1 MNYSVVVVDD
11 HFLLS
16 QAIGGLVQEFENFD
30 VLYLCKNGQEL
41 LDKFENPQNI
51 PDLVLMDIKMPILNG
66 IETAEK
72 LKTNYPNVKV
82 LALSIEEDE
91 YTILKMLRA
100 GARGYLMKDT
110 KKDILEKA
118 LLEVMRSGQYYTNTV
133 SKILMDSI
141 EKNID
146 TEIKDKELE
155 FIKLACTDM
164 SYKEIAETMFCSYK
178 TVEGYRDSLY
188 KKLGLKK
195 QDWAY
200 AFCHSPQS
208 IYAVKMIF
216 KKT

>member
-1 MNYSVVVVDD
+1 MKYSVVVVDD

-16 QAIGGLVQEFENFD
+16 QAIGGLVQEFKDFD

-41 LDKFENPQNI
+41 LDKFEDPKKI

-66 IETAEK
+66 IETTEK
-72 LKTNYPNVKV
+72 LNKDYPGVKV

-110 KKDILEKA
+110 KKNILEKA
-118 LLEVMRSGQYYTNTV
+118 LLEVMKSGQYYTNNV
-133 SKILMDSI
+133 SKILMESI
-141 EKNID
+141 DKNID
-146 TEIKDKELE
+146 TQIKDKELE

-164 SYKEIAETMFCSYK
+164 SYKEISEAMFCSYK

-188 KKLGLKK
+188 KKIGIKNRIGLMLFAI
-195 QDWAY
+195 QHNMY
-200 AFCHSPQS
+200 TP
-208 IYAVKMIF
+208 
-216 KKT
+216 

>member
-188 KKLGLKK
+188 KKLGLKNRIGLMLF
-195 QDWAY
+195 AIHHNL
-200 AFCHSPQS
+200 FTP
-208 IYAVKMIF
+208 
-216 KKT
+216 

>member
-16 QAIGGLVQEFENFD
+16 QAIGGLVQEFKNFE
-30 VLYLCKNGQEL
+30 VLYLCKNGREL
-41 LDKFENPQNI
+41 LDKFKDPKNI

-66 IETAEK
+66 IETTELLK
-72 LKTNYPNVKV
+72 LDYPNVKV

-110 KKDILEKA
+110 KKDILEEA
-118 LLEVMRSGQYYTNTV
+118 LLQVMENGHYYTNTV
-133 SKILMDSI
+133 SQILMESL
-141 EKNID
+141 EKDIV
-146 TEIKDKELE
+146 TELKDKELE

-164 SYKEIAETMFCSYK
+164 NYKEIADAMFCSYK

-188 KKLGLKK
+188 KNLGIKNRIGLVLF
-195 QDWAY
+195 AIHHNL
-200 AFCHSPQS
+200 FTP
-208 IYAVKMIF
+208 
-216 KKT
+216 

>member
-16 QAIGGLVQEFENFD
+16 QAIGGLVQKFDNFD
-30 VLYLCKNGQEL
+30 VLYLCKNGKEL
-41 LDKFENPQNI
+41 LDKFEDPKNI

-72 LKTNYPNVKV
+72 LKKDYPDVKV

-100 GARGYLMKDT
+100 GAKGYLMKDT

-118 LLEVMRSGQYYTNTV
+118 LLEVMLKGQYYTNNV
-133 SKILMDSI
+133 SKILMESI

-164 SYKEIAETMFCSYK
+164 SYKEIANAMFCSYK

-188 KKLGLKK
+188 KKLGIKNRIGLMLFAI
-195 QDWAY
+195 Q
-200 AFCHSPQS
+200 HN
-208 IYAVKMIF
+208 IF
-216 KKT
+216 TP

>member
-16 QAIGGLVQEFENFD
+16 QAIGGLVQEFKNFD

-41 LDKFENPQNI
+41 LDKFENPKNI

-66 IETAEK
+66 IETTEK
-72 LKTNYPNVKV
+72 LKKDFPDVKV

-100 GARGYLMKDT
+100 GAKGYLMKDT

-118 LLEVMRSGQYYTNTV
+118 LLEVIQNGQYYTNTV
-133 SKILMDSI
+133 SKILMESI

-188 KKLGLKK
+188 KKLGIKNRIGLMLF
-195 QDWAY
+195 AI
-200 AFCHSPQS
+200 HHN
-208 IYAVKMIF
+208 IF
-216 KKT
+216 TP

>member
-16 QAIGGLVQEFENFD
+16 QAICGLVQEFKNFD

-41 LDKFENPQNI
+41 LDKFENPKNI

-66 IETAEK
+66 IETTEK
-72 LKTNYPNVKV
+72 LKKDFPDVKV

-100 GARGYLMKDT
+100 GAKGYLMKDT

-118 LLEVMRSGQYYTNTV
+118 LLEVIQNGQYYTNTV
-133 SKILMDSI
+133 SKILMESI

-188 KKLGLKK
+188 KKLGIKNRIGLMLF
-195 QDWAY
+195 AI
-200 AFCHSPQS
+200 HHN
-208 IYAVKMIF
+208 IF
-216 KKT
+216 TP